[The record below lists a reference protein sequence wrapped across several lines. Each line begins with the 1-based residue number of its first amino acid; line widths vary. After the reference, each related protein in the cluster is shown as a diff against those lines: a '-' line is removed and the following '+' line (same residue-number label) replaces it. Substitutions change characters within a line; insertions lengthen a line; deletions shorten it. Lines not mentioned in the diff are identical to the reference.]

1 MSSFVV
7 EELKAGN
14 RIISHFVDNCTKDF
28 NLNDWRE
35 FRERHSL
42 FTDQYMFWL
51 NQNNGKRMLMDT
63 REFIMWLCDKIA
75 QVSEREDNGQ

>member
-14 RIISHFVDNCTKDF
+14 KIISHFVDNCTQDF
-28 NLNDWRE
+28 NLDDWRE
-35 FRERHSL
+35 FRERHHL

-51 NQNNGKRMLMDT
+51 DQNNAKRMLMDT

-75 QVSEREDNGQ
+75 QVSERKNNG